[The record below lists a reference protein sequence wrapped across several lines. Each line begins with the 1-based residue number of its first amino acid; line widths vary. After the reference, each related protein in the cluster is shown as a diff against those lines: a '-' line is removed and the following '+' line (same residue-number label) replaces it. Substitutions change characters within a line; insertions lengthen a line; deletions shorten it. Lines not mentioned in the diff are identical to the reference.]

1 MKNWC
6 CQHFMIF
13 FHFIYNVYRFH
24 QYIIYFHNLKKHCA
38 VYSKYSTFLSNDE
51 LSRVNISCILVYI
64 QLSFYFLHYHPIEA
78 LINSVM
84 LILIFFLYQW
94 KFGIYMIFFNCVVFF
109 FLVYKVFINS
119 NLYKI
124 QFLCILIFGIWK
136 WSQKKAKNRSS
147 QK

>member
-1 MKNWC
+1 MCSVNPLTVKNWC

-13 FHFIYNVYRFH
+13 FHCIYYNVYRFH

-38 VYSKYSTFLSNDE
+38 VYSKYSTFLSNDD

-84 LILIFFLYQW
+84 LIPIFFVYHKICENLAY
-94 KFGIYMIFFNCVVFF
+94 IYNLFYLRHI
-109 FLVYKVFINS
+109 FLVYKSLLIVTYIRYSFCVF
-119 NLYKI
+119 
-124 QFLCILIFGIWK
+124 
-136 WSQKKAKNRSS
+136 
-147 QK
+147 

>member
-1 MKNWC
+1 MCSVNPLTVKNWC

-84 LILIFFLYQW
+84 LIPIFFVDHKICENLA
-94 KFGIYMIFFNCVVFF
+94 YMYNLFYLRDI
-109 FLVYKVFINS
+109 FLVYKSLLIVTYIRYSFCVF
-119 NLYKI
+119 
-124 QFLCILIFGIWK
+124 
-136 WSQKKAKNRSS
+136 
-147 QK
+147 

>member
-1 MKNWC
+1 MCSVNPLTVKNWC

-13 FHFIYNVYRFH
+13 FHCIYYNVYRFH

-38 VYSKYSTFLSNDE
+38 VYSKYSTFLSNDD

-84 LILIFFLYQW
+84 LISIFFVYHKICENLAY
-94 KFGIYMIFFNCVVFF
+94 IYNLFYLRHI
-109 FLVYKVFINS
+109 FLVYKSLLIVTYIRYSFCVF
-119 NLYKI
+119 
-124 QFLCILIFGIWK
+124 
-136 WSQKKAKNRSS
+136 
-147 QK
+147 